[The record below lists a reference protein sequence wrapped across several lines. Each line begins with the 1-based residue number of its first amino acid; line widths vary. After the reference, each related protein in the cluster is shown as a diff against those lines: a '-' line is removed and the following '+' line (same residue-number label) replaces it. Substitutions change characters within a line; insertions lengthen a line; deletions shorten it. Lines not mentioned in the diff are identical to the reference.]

1 MTGQLDISLIESH
14 KFEGGR
20 RQEDTYRITN
30 NGSSAVDTHLL
41 VIALGLPDRID
52 MENASGTT
60 STGNPYLR
68 VFLHDGALLPGQTI
82 VRSLRFE
89 RRAHAPQVSYTLTL
103 LSGQGQP

>member
-1 MTGQLDISLIESH
+1 M
-14 KFEGGR
+14 
-20 RQEDTYRITN
+20 
-30 NGSSAVDTHLL
+30 
-41 VIALGLPDRID
+41 IALGLSDRID

-68 VFLHDGALLPGQTI
+68 VFLRDGALLPGQTI

-103 LSGQGQP
+103 FSGQGQP